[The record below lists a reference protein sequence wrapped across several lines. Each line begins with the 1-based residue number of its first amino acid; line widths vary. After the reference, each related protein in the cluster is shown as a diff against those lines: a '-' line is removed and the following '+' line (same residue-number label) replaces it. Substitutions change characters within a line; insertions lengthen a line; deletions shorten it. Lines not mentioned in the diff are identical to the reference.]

1 MYIKENRMIR
11 GKREPFQPNAEQNKK
26 KKFSDNL
33 RTIEQCV
40 FNKIGLLG
48 I

>member
-1 MYIKENRMIR
+1 MIR

-26 KKFSDNL
+26 KNAKIIL
-33 RTIEQCV
+33 EQCV

-48 I
+48 ISNLS